1 MAQIVVFA
9 NRKGGSGKTT
19 LAFNVASL
27 LADNGNRCLL
37 VDTDPQAHAT
47 VHAGLEPLKITFSV
61 YEALVSFLK
70 NRQTVSDPTLSVNS
84 NFSILPANEELSALE
99 LELKDLQNRESVL
112 KDFLLELESEFD
124 YIIIDTPP
132 SLGLI
137 TINALVAS
145 QYLVIPVKAD
155 FLSLVG
161 LSQMMGVYYRVN
173 ALLNPELKFL
183 GIVPTIFDVRTRI
196 SKEVLNQLR
205 ATFGSNRIFTPI
217 RSDVK
222 VMEASGHA
230 LPIHKYCPR
239 CRATQDLQTFA
250 VELLRR
256 IGGNG

>member
-1 MAQIVVFA
+1 MARTVVFA

-27 LADNGNRCLL
+27 LADSGNRCLL
-37 VDTDPQAHAT
+37 VDMDSQAHAT
-47 VHAGLEPLKITFSV
+47 VHAGLEPFKITFGV
-61 YEALVSFLK
+61 YEALVNFLESQQAVPDSIISL
-70 NRQTVSDPTLSVNS
+70 NT
-84 NFSILPANEELSALE
+84 NFSILPANEKLSALE
-99 LELKDLQNRESVL
+99 LELKDIKNREIVL

-132 SLGLI
+132 SLGLV

-145 QYLVIPVKAD
+145 QYLVIPVKTD

-161 LSQMMGVYYRVN
+161 LSQMMNDYYRVN

-183 GIVPTIFDVRTRI
+183 GIAPMIFDARTRI
-196 SKEVLNQLR
+196 SKEVLNQLES
-205 ATFGSNRIFTPI
+205 TFGPNRLFTPI

-230 LPIHKYCPR
+230 LPVHKYCPK
-239 CRATQDLQTFA
+239 CRATQDLKIF
-250 VELLRR
+250 VEELARR
-256 IGGNG
+256 INNNG

>member
-19 LAFNVASL
+19 LAFNVASF

-37 VDTDPQAHAT
+37 VDADSQAHAT
-47 VHAGLEPLKITFSV
+47 VHAGLDPFKITFGV
-61 YEALVSFLK
+61 YEALVNFLE
-70 NRQTVSDPTLSVNS
+70 NQQAVSDLILPINV
-84 NFSILPANEELSALE
+84 NFSILPANEKLSALE

-145 QYLVIPVKAD
+145 QYLVIPVKTD

-161 LSQMMGVYYRVN
+161 LSQMMNVYYRVN
-173 ALLNPELKFL
+173 ALLNPELKLL
-183 GIVPTIFDVRTRI
+183 GIVPTIFDTRTRI
-196 SKEVLNQLR
+196 SKETLNQLKS
-205 ATFGSNRIFTPI
+205 TFGPNRIFKPI

-222 VMEASGHA
+222 MMEASGHA

-239 CRATQDLQTFA
+239 CRATQDLQTF
-250 VELLRR
+250 VEELLRR
-256 IGGNG
+256 ISGNG

>member
-19 LAFNVASL
+19 LAFNVASF

-37 VDTDPQAHAT
+37 VDTDSQAHAT
-47 VHAGLEPLKITFSV
+47 VHAGLDPFKITFGV
-61 YEALVSFLK
+61 YEALVNFLE
-70 NRQTVSDPTLSVNS
+70 NQQAVSDLILPINV
-84 NFSILPANEELSALE
+84 NFSILPANEKLSALE

-112 KDFLLELESEFD
+112 KDFLLELESEFN

-145 QYLVIPVKAD
+145 QYLVIPVKTD

-161 LSQMMGVYYRVN
+161 LSQMMNVYYRVN
-173 ALLNPELKFL
+173 ALLNPELKLL
-183 GIVPTIFDVRTRI
+183 GIVPTIFDTRTRI
-196 SKEVLNQLR
+196 SKEALNQLKS
-205 ATFGSNRIFTPI
+205 TFGPNRIFKPI

-222 VMEASGHA
+222 MMEASGHA

-239 CRATQDLQTFA
+239 CRATQDLQTF
-250 VELLRR
+250 VEELLRR
-256 IGGNG
+256 ISGNG